1 MSDHLH
7 PLGKLHRGYTTAKQ
21 VCHAIPR
28 IAGGTLLVFVAC
40 AILAWGLLFALRHPQ
55 AWVIP
60 LAVCGLIAL
69 IFARKGL
76 GLFFD
81 NLPAVTPRR
90 INTAP
95 GGSRL
100 AERAELRRGRVIRG

>member
-7 PLGKLHRGYTTAKQ
+7 PLGKLHRGYTTTRQ

-28 IAGGTLLVFVAC
+28 IAAGTLLVFAAGAV
-40 AILAWGLLFALRHPQ
+40 LAWGFLFALRHPQ

-60 LAVCGLIAL
+60 LVVCGLVAL
-69 IFARKGL
+69 IFVRKGL

-90 INTAP
+90 INEAP
-95 GGSRL
+95 GHSRL
-100 AERAELRRGRVIRG
+100 ADRAELRRGRVIRG